1 MGEGFLGMVKA
12 YLTVPEKQSYT
23 QTLGKL
29 YECGSV
35 Y

>member
-1 MGEGFLGMVKA
+1 MGEGFFSMAKA

-29 YECGSV
+29 YESGSV